1 MLYTVNIWSSIG
13 LVVFL
18 VSLLTTTWAQKPV
31 AKELPGD
38 SLIYRWLVYE
48 TAKLSQHPF
57 ADAQSREDW
66 EKQRPE
72 LHRQFLYMLGLWPLP
87 ERTPLQAKITGVLER
102 DLFRVEKLY
111 FQSRPGLYVTANL
124 YIPKNIKPGE
134 KLPAVLYVCGH
145 SNRGRDGNKT
155 AFQHHGIWFA
165 THGYICLIIDTLQLG
180 EIAGIHHG
188 TYREGRWWWHSAGYT
203 PAGVECWNGI
213 RALDY
218 LCSRPEV
225 DPERIAVTGIS
236 GGGAYTT
243 WISAADERVKV
254 AVPVSGFSDLQ
265 THVVDRVV
273 NGHCDCMFPHNVY
286 RWDFSTILA
295 LIAPRALL
303 FLNSSNDTIFPMPGN
318 ERLRSQMHEF
328 YRLFYPQPQTHFEF
342 GVVPGPHQDH
352 PELRL
357 LAYRWINRHLKKDT
371 RPVNEPELPLFSGKE
386 LRVFPED
393 KDIPANALN
402 QRIDEVFVPRAQ
414 VKPPEKAANWAQ
426 WHSHL
431 LEQLR
436 ERVFTDWPHP
446 VPAAQLVKENKEM
459 GELILGTDEV
469 MSVIAYRLPAPKG
482 AKRQVL
488 VVLDPEDEEGKLPAW
503 TKRCVTPTDEI
514 ILLSPRGCGRL
525 AWTKRNPPNYVERAH
540 ALLGRTVDQMR
551 VWDIQAVARWLHE
564 SAEDSLPLA
573 VAGRGP
579 MAINC
584 AYAAIWEGAISEI
597 LLVEPTISHMQGPHY
612 LGVLRVLDIP
622 AALGLLAPRRVAI
635 YGTPEE
641 AFALTK
647 AVYQAASAGE
657 RLLFVK

>member
-1 MLYTVNIWSSIG
+1 MRWWLRMGI
-13 LVVFL
+13 
-18 VSLLTTTWAQKPV
+18 VSVAGMGGILAALFGQKPDP
-31 AKELPGD
+31 KELPGD
-38 SLIYRWLVYE
+38 ALIYRWLVHE
-48 TAKLSQHPF
+48 TTKLSEHPF
-57 ADAQSREDW
+57 ADARSREDW
-66 EKQRPE
+66 ERKRQQ
-72 LHRQFLYMLGLWPLP
+72 LHEQFLYMLGLWPMP
-87 ERTPLQAKITGVLER
+87 EKTPLQARITGVLER
-102 DLFRVEKLY
+102 DLFRVEKLH

-124 YIPKNIKPGE
+124 YIPKNIKSGE

-165 THGYICLIIDTLQLG
+165 THGYVCMIIDTLQLG

-188 TYREGRWWWHSAGYT
+188 TYREGRWWWYSAGYT

-254 AVPVSGFSDLQ
+254 AVPASGFSDLR
-265 THVVDRVV
+265 THVVDRVI

-286 RWDFSTILA
+286 RWDFSTILG

-318 ERLRSQMHEF
+318 ERLRFQMHQF
-328 YRLFYPQPQTHFEF
+328 YGLFYPQPQSHFEF

-357 LAYRWINRHLKKDT
+357 LAYRWINRHLKKDP
-371 RPVNEPELPLFSGKE
+371 RPVQEPEVPLFSGKE

-393 KDIPANALN
+393 SDLPGDAMNR
-402 QRIDEVFVPRAQ
+402 RIDEVFVTRAQ
-414 VKPPEKAANWAQ
+414 VKAPEKPADWPT
-426 WHSHL
+426 WHAHL

-446 VPAAQLVKENKEM
+446 VPAAAVIKENKDT
-459 GELILGTDEV
+459 GELILGTDETMV
-469 MSVIAYRLPAPKG
+469 VIAHRLPAPKK

-488 VVLDPEDEEGKLPAW
+488 VVLESQDEEGKLPAW
-503 TKRCVTPTDEI
+503 AKRCVTAEDEVV
-514 ILLSPRGCGRL
+514 LLSPRGCGRL
-525 AWTKRNPPNYVERAH
+525 AWTKRNPPNFVERAH

-564 SAEDSLPLA
+564 NAEDSLPLA
-573 VAGRGP
+573 VAGRGV
-579 MAINC
+579 MGVNA
-584 AYAAIWEGAISEI
+584 AYAAIWEGAISQI
-597 LLVEPTISHMQGPHY
+597 LLVEPTTSHVQGPHY
-612 LGVLRVLDIP
+612 LGVLRVLDV
-622 AALGLLAPRRVAI
+622 AAARGLLAPRTVVI
-635 YGTPEE
+635 YGAPEE
-641 AFALTK
+641 PFQLTRQ
-647 AVYQAASAGE
+647 VYEMASAKD
-657 RLLFVK
+657 RLRFVK